1 MSFLWNSILEKSSL
15 ARSIR
20 ELYDAI
26 SKNKIANIHVEAHRP
41 IDMSVQIPIATS
53 SPHLP
58 GNQDQSLPGLWITTA
73 NSLLDEE
80 EGEVQI
86 LNKHFSLLLLENED
100 KVIADLQSDANELS
114 GPLIQYIKLSKP
126 TQS

>member
-1 MSFLWNSILEKSSL
+1 MNSAWTNILEKSSL
-15 ARSIR
+15 ARTIR

-26 SKNKIANIHVEAHRP
+26 SSNKIANIHIETIRP

-58 GNQDQSLPGLWITTA
+58 GNQEQSLPGLWITTA
-73 NSLLDEE
+73 KSLDEE
-80 EGEVQI
+80 DGEAQI
-86 LNKHFSLLLLENED
+86 LNKHFALLLLENDE
-100 KVIADLQSDANELS
+100 KVIADLQLDANELS
-114 GPLIQYIKLSKP
+114 GPLIEYIKLSKP

>member
-1 MSFLWNSILEKSSL
+1 MSSLWNNILEKSSL

-26 SKNKIANIHVEAHRP
+26 SLNKIANIHVETNRP
-41 IDMSVQIPIATS
+41 IDMSVQLPIATS
-53 SPHLP
+53 TPHLP
-58 GNQDQSLPGLWITTA
+58 GPQDQSLPGLWITTA
-73 NSLLDEE
+73 KSLDEE

-86 LNKHFSLLLLENED
+86 LNKHFALLLLENDE
-100 KVIADLQSDANELS
+100 KVIADLQIDANELS